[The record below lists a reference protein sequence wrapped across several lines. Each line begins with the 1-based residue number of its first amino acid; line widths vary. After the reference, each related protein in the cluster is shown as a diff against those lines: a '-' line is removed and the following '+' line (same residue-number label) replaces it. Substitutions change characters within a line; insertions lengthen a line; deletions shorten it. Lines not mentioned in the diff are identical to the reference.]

1 MISGTTRRILVCGGT
16 GCISAGCLDIVEA
29 LKEELKRQG
38 ALRENHV
45 VLTGCIGSCN
55 LGPVML
61 IQPDDIFYVHVKPE
75 DVKEIVSSHLQDD
88 RPLERLVYHG
98 TDGKP
103 VERYGDIPFFKRQVK
118 RVLGNCGLIDPANID
133 EYLEAGGYKA
143 AARVLGGMSPEE
155 VIKVI
160 GDSGLRGRGGAGF
173 PTGRKWRFARGAKGA
188 PKYIICN
195 GDEGDPGAFMDRS
208 VLEGDPHAVIEGMI
222 IGGFAI
228 GAGQGYAYIR
238 AEYPLAIER
247 FSMAL
252 EQARERGYLG
262 GDILSSGFGFDVEIR
277 IGAGAFVCGEETALM
292 ASIEGRRGMPRPRPP
307 FPAYEGLWGRPTVLN
322 NVETLANVPL
332 IINNGAA
339 WFREMGTEKSP
350 GTKVF
355 ALAGNVRNTGLVE
368 VPMGISLREIVEDI
382 GGGIPGKRDFK
393 AAQIGGPSG
402 GCIPA
407 EHLSTPVDY
416 ESVKELGAIMGS
428 GGLIVIDD
436 RACMVD
442 IARFFM
448 DFVQDESCGKCPP
461 CRIGTKL
468 MLETLNSITKGE
480 GKPGDL
486 DRLEEMAVSVK
497 KASLCGLG
505 QTAPNPVLSTLR
517 YFRDEYEEHVE
528 NKRCPARV
536 CTDLLNF
543 EVDEARCEKCGRCYQ
558 ACPVGAVRWKKKE
571 TAFIDR
577 NMCIKCHLC
586 IDACPFDAIG

>member
-1 MISGTTRRILVCGGT
+1 
-16 GCISAGCLDIVEA
+16 
-29 LKEELKRQG
+29 
-38 ALRENHV
+38 
-45 VLTGCIGSCN
+45 
-55 LGPVML
+55 
-61 IQPDDIFYVHVKPE
+61 
-75 DVKEIVSSHLQDD
+75 
-88 RPLERLVYHG
+88 
-98 TDGKP
+98 
-103 VERYGDIPFFKRQVK
+103 
-118 RVLGNCGLIDPANID
+118 
-133 EYLEAGGYKA
+133 
-143 AARVLGGMSPEE
+143 MSPEE
-155 VIKVI
+155 AIKVI

-173 PTGRKWRFARGAKGA
+173 PTGRKWRFAHDAEGA

-195 GDEGDPGAFMDRS
+195 GD
-208 VLEGDPHAVIEGMI
+208 EGDPHAVIEGMI

-228 GAGQGYAYIR
+228 GAGHGYAYIR

-252 EQARERGYLG
+252 KQARERGYLG
-262 GDILSSGFGFDVEIR
+262 GDILGSGFGFDVEIR

-517 YFRDEYEEHVE
+517 YFRDEYEEHVK

-543 EVDEARCEKCGRCYQ
+543 EVDEARCKKCGRCYQ